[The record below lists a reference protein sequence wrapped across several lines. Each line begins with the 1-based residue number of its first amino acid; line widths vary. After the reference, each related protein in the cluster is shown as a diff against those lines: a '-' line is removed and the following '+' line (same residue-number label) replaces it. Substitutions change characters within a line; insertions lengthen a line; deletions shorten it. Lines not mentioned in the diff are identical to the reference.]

1 MELFLKLLK
10 IRIKSVFSGNGSKD
24 GKGRN
29 IGFKVFIGIMIYSYI
44 KDRKMH
50 DQLYKGRIWG
60 LVAFLG
66 FIALLFA
73 IKKFLL

>member
-1 MELFLKLLK
+1 MFSTNQITFGLIFL
-10 IRIKSVFSGNGSKD
+10 V
-24 GKGRN
+24 
-29 IGFKVFIGIMIYSYI
+29 VFIGIMIYSYI

-50 DQLYKGRIWG
+50 DQLYKGRIWV